1 MNSSISGLLGCQVVI
16 RLLQPFDDLD
26 FLRTLGLALTTGQTT
41 IAAFS
46 LGNPESS
53 AMDYRSIANKVS
65 FGTSVIDLDN

>member
-1 MNSSISGLLGCQVVI
+1 MSHNPLISSAAKFILSSHKELAERNLDIS
-16 RLLQPFDDLD
+16 PN
-26 FLRTLGLALTTGQTT
+26 
-41 IAAFS
+41 AFS